1 MTKLKVG
8 QRVAHTGSGRAG
20 VIVQVKSWYVVV
32 RCDGARLETAW
43 SNDTVKRVG

>member
-1 MTKLKVG
+1 MKNLKVG
-8 QRVAHTGSGRAG
+8 QRVENKQSGRAG

-43 SNDTVKRVG
+43 SFDMIRRAR